1 MASNKYIL
9 MLGLISL
16 FSSAAFAQ
24 QSDAGYDW
32 RDSSKIST
40 RNLPQQSEFMNNQYP
55 YPAKPRSMWELGFA
69 GGNNMVIGDIK
80 PKADVGGAITLRKAI
95 SHTFSLR
102 GGWFGGYS
110 QGYPN
115 KPAYQVGVRSFQNWK
130 HSIALELITSL
141 NPNSHYRG
149 NPKTNVYLLAGLD
162 LIATK
167 VFIQQAGGAQIDKNY
182 SNFYGVGFSSNKTG
196 TFGTFGGKEVF
207 GRKGWT
213 LLPGGSLGGGIAFK
227 LSPKVNIGF
236 EQRFTFVN
244 YDFLDG
250 YRPTAANLRLNGG
263 ARNFDMFSFTSA
275 RLNLNL
281 GNTSKR
287 VQPLWWTNA
296 NNFMYNEINR
306 PQHMKLPTPV
316 LPDADGDGITD
327 QFDME
332 PNTPAGAPVD
342 ARGVSKDTDGDG
354 VPDYKD
360 KELLTPQ
367 KCFPVDADGV
377 GNCPEPACCTELRAR
392 IDSGLVGAACNIGN
406 LPSIQFRPGRA
417 TLSSDAMTMI
427 ASASAQIKA
436 SPDCRVRVVGH
447 GASDKRAQQ
456 LSWDRVNA
464 VIRYLVEKQGIS
476 EDRFIFSYGEEGD
489 VNTVDLTG
497 TKETGPNSVPAP
509 HPNLKGRR

>member
-1 MASNKYIL
+1 MASNKYVL

-16 FSSAAFAQ
+16 FYSAAFAQ

-40 RNLPQQSEFMNNQYP
+40 RNLPQQSEFLNNQYP
-55 YPAKPRSMWELGFA
+55 YPAKPRSQWELGFA

-80 PKADVGGAITLRKAI
+80 PKADVGGAITLRKAL

-115 KPAYQVGVRSFQNWK
+115 VPQRQTQPAVRSFQNWK
-130 HSIALELITSL
+130 HSLALDLITSL

-149 NPKTNVYLLAGLD
+149 NPKTNVYILAGLD

-167 VFIQQAGGAQIDKNY
+167 VFYAAAGGRQIDNAY
-182 SNFYGVGFSSNKTG
+182 NIFYGGAFPSNQTG
-196 TFGTFGGKEVF
+196 TFGTFGGAKIN

-227 LSPKVNIGF
+227 LSPKVNIGL

-244 YDFLDG
+244 YDYLDG
-250 YRPTAANLRLNGG
+250 YKAPNS
-263 ARNFDMFSFTSA
+263 RNFDMYSFTSA

-281 GNTSKR
+281 GSTSKR
-287 VQPLWWTNA
+287 VQPLWWMNA
-296 NNFMYNEINR
+296 NNFVYNEINR

-342 ARGVSKDTDGDG
+342 ARGVSKDTDADG

-392 IDSGLVGAACNIGN
+392 IDSGLIGAACNIGN
-406 LPSIQFRPGRA
+406 LPSIQFKAGRA
-417 TLSSDAMTMI
+417 TLSSDAMTMLS
-427 ASASAQIKA
+427 SASAQIKA

-509 HPNLKGRR
+509 HPNLQRKR

>member
-32 RDSSKIST
+32 RDSSKIAT
-40 RNLPQQSEFMNNQYP
+40 RNLPQQSEFLNNQYP
-55 YPAKPRSMWELGFA
+55 YPAKPKNMWELGFA
-69 GGNNMVIGDIK
+69 GGNNMIIGDIK
-80 PKADVGGAITLRKAI
+80 AKADIGGAITLRKAI
-95 SHTFSLR
+95 SHTFSIR
-102 GGWFGGYS
+102 AGYFGGYA
-110 QGYPN
+110 QGYPSN
-115 KPAYQVGVRSFQNWK
+115 YGASNGQRPYQNWK
-130 HSIALELITSL
+130 HSAGLDLIASL

-149 NPKTNVYLLAGLD
+149 NPKTNIYVLGGVD

-167 VFIQQAGGAQIDKNY
+167 TFFRTPGSGNQIDGNY
-182 SNFYGVGFSSNKTG
+182 TTFYGEGAPNSQSGLIT
-196 TFGTFGGKEVF
+196 TFGKYKNPAT
-207 GRKGWT
+207 GRKGWA
-213 LLPGGSLGGGIAFK
+213 LLGGASAGGGIAFK
-227 LSPKVNIGF
+227 LSPKVNIGV
-236 EQRFTFVN
+236 EQRFTFTPN
-244 YDFLDG
+244 DYLD
-250 YRPTAANLRLNGG
+250 ALKGG
-263 ARNFDMFSFTSA
+263 RTNDIYSFTSA

-281 GNTSKR
+281 GSSAKR
-287 VQPLWWTNA
+287 VQPLWWLNA
-296 NNFMYNEINR
+296 NNFIYNELNR

-316 LPDADGDGITD
+316 LPDADGDGVTD

-342 ARGVSKDTDGDG
+342 VRGVAKDTDADG

-392 IDSGLVGAACNIGN
+392 MDSMGGNCNIGN
-406 LPSIQFRPGRA
+406 LPSVQFKSGKA
-417 TLSSDAMTMI
+417 GLSKDAMTLL
-427 ASASAQIKA
+427 ASAAAQIKA
-436 SPDCRVRVVGH
+436 TPDCRVRVIGH

-476 EDRFIFSYGEEGD
+476 QDRFIFSYGEEGD
-489 VNTVDLTG
+489 ANTVDLMG

-509 HPNLKGRR
+509 HPNLKGK